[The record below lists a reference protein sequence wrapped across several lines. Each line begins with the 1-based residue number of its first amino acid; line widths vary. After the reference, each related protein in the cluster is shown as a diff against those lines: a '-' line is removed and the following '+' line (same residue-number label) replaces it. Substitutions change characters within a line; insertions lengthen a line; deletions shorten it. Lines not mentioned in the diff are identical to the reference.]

1 MARAAVYGETLHVS
15 GLQSL
20 IRDLGKADR
29 SLRVE
34 IRREIKDVA
43 QIVSDE
49 ARSIAEAKKLHKSGR
64 LILSI
69 RPGVRGNVGLVRE
82 TAQKGGFPYPM
93 IYEYGGAKTGEEA
106 VGRRAFLAPAVAGK
120 QEAVVQ
126 AFERMLDRVTSESG
140 LGRGGIL

>member
-1 MARAAVYGETLHVS
+1 MARAAVYGETLQVS

-20 IRDLGKADR
+20 IRDLGRADK

-34 IRREIKDVA
+34 IRKEIKEVA
-43 QIVSDE
+43 AIVSDE
-49 ARSIAEAKKLHKSGR
+49 ARLIAEAKHLHKTGR
-64 LILSI
+64 LIAQI

-82 TAQKGGFPYPM
+82 SAQKGGFSYPM
-93 IYEYGGAKTGEEA
+93 IYEYGGARTGEEA
-106 VGRRAFLAPAVAGK
+106 VGRRAFLAPAVVGK

-126 AFERMLDRVTSESG
+126 AFERMLDRITSESG